1 MVKNQFLESLI
12 NNFIHKKACVLMNN
26 IQQTRVQ
33 LEKTY
38 HAMGGK
44 ELEDCTA
51 DMLNQLQSRLNS
63 QILDEMAK
71 IFATRLTLINLF
83 LLTFEQL
90 SLKYLIFLQLH
101 SPC

>member
-1 MVKNQFLESLI
+1 
-12 NNFIHKKACVLMNN
+12 MNN

-44 ELEDCTA
+44 ELEENTA
-51 DMLNQLQSRLNS
+51 NMLNQLQSRLNS

-71 IFATRLTLINLF
+71 IFATRLVTY
-83 LLTFEQL
+83 FENMYRIL
-90 SLKYLIFLQLH
+90 
-101 SPC
+101 

>member
-1 MVKNQFLESLI
+1 
-12 NNFIHKKACVLMNN
+12 MNN

-44 ELEDCTA
+44 ELEDSTA

-71 IFATRLTLINLF
+71 IFATR
-83 LLTFEQL
+83 
-90 SLKYLIFLQLH
+90 
-101 SPC
+101 